1 MAELQAENEKL
12 KKSYTGLNSM
22 VGGNHNNNHN
32 NNNINNSSNTNNIIS
47 HNNVLPSLGGGE
59 MGVGMGMGSQVTCL
73 QMLLAGTT
81 GSHIDATL
89 PTEVADLVRSLL
101 AKSDAAVPDGISS
114 NVVGSSSNQS
124 SATKGMCML
133 VIL

>member
-1 MAELQAENEKL
+1 
-12 KKSYTGLNSM
+12 
-22 VGGNHNNNHN
+22 
-32 NNNINNSSNTNNIIS
+32 
-47 HNNVLPSLGGGE
+47 